1 MRESLLESALRKIA
15 RICDSAQDAEGAL
28 RQIKQIVGI
37 ALPGDYPLPESQP
50 EETGVSYVINLGR
63 SLQVVDNL
71 TAYIN
76 GTELQI
82 DQVQIT
88 LSNDAPAKVILEYS
102 PNAQRYHNSGG
113 DVEQTGND

>member
-1 MRESLLESALRKIA
+1 MRDAILESALRKIA
-15 RICDSAQDAEGAL
+15 RICDIAQDAEGAL

-37 ALPGDYPLPESQP
+37 ALPGDYPLPDSQP
-50 EETGVSYVINLGR
+50 EETVSYVINLGR
-63 SLQVVDNL
+63 SLQVADNL

-82 DQVQIT
+82 DQIQIT
-88 LSNDAPAKVILEYS
+88 LSNDAPAKVVLEYS